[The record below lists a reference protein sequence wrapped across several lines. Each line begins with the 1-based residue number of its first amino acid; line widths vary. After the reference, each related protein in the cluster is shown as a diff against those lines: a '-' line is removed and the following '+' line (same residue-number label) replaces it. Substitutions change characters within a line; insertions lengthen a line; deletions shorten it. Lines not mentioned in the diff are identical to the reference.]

1 MVAPASTLLAGRQL
15 TNPST
20 SDAWPVAKSA
30 PQGSWQRGSSHGPRA
45 AAAGGL
51 ADDCFSR
58 HHASRLATASA
69 TYEWPG
75 RTGVAR
81 LLGDERTRQR
91 EPSQTIALRGRERPL
106 NLGMSDAAS
115 PRSSSSGGCLERGYR
130 APRMNLDVDTS
141 GDRSMVDRARRGSGV
156 GKGEVKGAKQTWSC
170 LTFGDENH
178 GTAVSAG
185 SPPRHPRPAG
195 RAPRWQGCRRSLGLG
210 GPSWAG
216 EGDVCS
222 HRSFDGRYF
231 TAAGARG
238 RRGLR

>member
-1 MVAPASTLLAGRQL
+1 MQRQPARVHLDADIRHTLPRGTGGR
-15 TNPST
+15 NE
-20 SDAWPVAKSA
+20 
-30 PQGSWQRGSSHGPRA
+30 
-45 AAAGGL
+45 AAAGRSAWRQL
-51 ADDCFSR
+51 A
-58 HHASRLATASA
+58 
-69 TYEWPG
+69 
-75 RTGVAR
+75 
-81 LLGDERTRQR
+81 
-91 EPSQTIALRGRERPL
+91 
-106 NLGMSDAAS
+106 AAS
-115 PRSSSSGGCLERGYR
+115 WSTMTLTEADPPPIDWRRVRRRLGYRTQHRRPSSSGGCLERGYR
-130 APRMNLDVDTS
+130 APTMNLDVDTS

-170 LTFGDENH
+170 LTFGSENH

-195 RAPRWQGCRRSLGLG
+195 RAPRWQGCGRSLGLG

-222 HRSFDGRYF
+222 HRSLDGRYF